1 MGRSRDRTQPA
12 RPDGR
17 PAGRPERIARLAQ
30 TPSTT
35 ATATPGTEKGCL
47 TRHAATIATTPA
59 RAPRGSPCR
68 ESLPI
73 RAPASCGARCFVL
86 FRILCEPLVK
96 FKIAANHQAQR
107 ESASRRSTAMR
118 RIESAGAPHRMRH
131 LMNVI
136 YEKSGASVLEG
147 LHQSAAGERYDGSPG
162 SQGFA
167 RGERAR
173 LRHQRGN
180 DQTMGG

>member
-1 MGRSRDRTQPA
+1 M
-12 RPDGR
+12 
-17 PAGRPERIARLAQ
+17 
-30 TPSTT
+30 
-35 ATATPGTEKGCL
+35 
-47 TRHAATIATTPA
+47 
-59 RAPRGSPCR
+59 
-68 ESLPI
+68 
-73 RAPASCGARCFVL
+73 L

-162 SQGFA
+162 SQGLTTVKKRFWQSYSEEGLTVQPFFA
-167 RGERAR
+167 APRCPS
-173 LRHQRGN
+173 
-180 DQTMGG
+180 